1 VTRIRL
7 TVIGDERTANADDG
21 EASYGWRYAMVLLA
35 ATSTIDIAAIAE
47 PRRSERTERRK
58 RKIEELKLSQL
69 MRTLQNTDF

>member
-1 VTRIRL
+1 
-7 TVIGDERTANADDG
+7 
-21 EASYGWRYAMVLLA
+21 MVLLA